1 MKTCQSI
8 IIYAN
13 IFQYRCEADLL
24 HPPASILPNDAI
36 PLQPKAKTMSSDELI
51 PTRSATLTAE
61 PFHRSVSIGFGSSLT
76 CIRSASQR
84 LFHVQRSRS
93 TSSIIPGPGYLMGNF
108 LRWVGKKV
116 VSGFIRI
123 DIRRR
128 LWVIKR
134 LVDDLS
140 GLESGQL
147 PVVLDKQGQKVRRAS
162 DDLLELSLYVLLH
175 VYFVFKA
182 DIQI

>member
-1 MKTCQSI
+1 
-8 IIYAN
+8 
-13 IFQYRCEADLL
+13 
-24 HPPASILPNDAI
+24 
-36 PLQPKAKTMSSDELI
+36 
-51 PTRSATLTAE
+51 
-61 PFHRSVSIGFGSSLT
+61 
-76 CIRSASQR
+76 
-84 LFHVQRSRS
+84 
-93 TSSIIPGPGYLMGNF
+93 MGNF